1 MAELDLTAIATKGI
15 YLVGTSGSRI
25 QDMETMLA
33 KVEDGTLDTNV
44 SLWAVTG
51 MAGVADGI
59 DAVTNRTSGGK
70 IMVYP
75 MLPDL
80 GMVRLDELAESCCR
94 RSPPRWSTGA
104 GRRLQRPPCWPAR
117 PDSLS
122 TSRPASGGRARHRA
136 R

>member
-1 MAELDLTAIATKGI
+1 
-15 YLVGTSGSRI
+15 
-25 QDMETMLA
+25 METMLA

-80 GMVRLDELAESCCR
+80 GMVRLDELAEKL
-94 RSPPRWSTGA
+94 PTVAAAMVDGRWTKA
-104 GRRLQRPPCWPAR
+104 AEAAL
-117 PDSLS
+117 L
-122 TSRPASGGRARHRA
+122 ASQA
-136 R
+136 

>member
-33 KVEDGTLDTNV
+33 KVENGTLDTNV
-44 SLWAVTG
+44 SLWAITG

-59 DAVTNRTSGGK
+59 AAVNNRTSGGK

-80 GMVRLDELAESCCR
+80 GMIQLAE
-94 RSPPRWSTGA
+94 
-104 GRRLQRPPCWPAR
+104 LQEELPTVA
-117 PDSLS
+117 
-122 TSRPASGGRARHRA
+122 AAMVGGRWTKAA
-136 R
+136 EAALLASQS